1 MNHSVPTPVPLGIRR
16 ALQCLALLLPALV
29 PMTMRAAMRQRAML
43 SPPAGRHGA
52 EPAAYLPALGAPPL
66 RFADG
71 TPAPE
76 RVTRPAAAA
85 PPLPGRTRTESSVA
99 LANAAAAQSAAL
111 NGAGQARPPALP
123 PEGPDGA
130 APAGQSPPLPILPDE
145 VRPQLQPEDF
155 LPFFQLPGSAT
166 SPGGVILVG
175 PLPTETPPA
184 GPRPQSSA
192 TYHQTPK

>member
-52 EPAAYLPALGAPPL
+52 EPAAYLPTLGAPPL

-76 RVTRPAAAA
+76 LVTRPAAAA

-99 LANAAAAQSAAL
+99 LANAAAAQSTTVH
-111 NGAGQARPPALP
+111 GGSPLP
-123 PEGPDGA
+123 RRTSAVEAPEGTPIADPE
-130 APAGQSPPLPILPDE
+130 APSSILPDE
-145 VRPQLQPEDF
+145 IRPQVRPEDF
-155 LPFFQLPGSAT
+155 LPYFQLP
-166 SPGGVILVG
+166 SPV
-175 PLPTETPPA
+175 PPA
-184 GPRPQSSA
+184 GGVNPGDPLPPHTPTTARPPTSSA
-192 TYHQTPK
+192 TYRQTP

>member
-85 PPLPGRTRTESSVA
+85 PPRPGRTRTESSVA
-99 LANAAAAQSAAL
+99 LANAAAAQSTTVHGGSPLPRRTPAAE
-111 NGAGQARPPALP
+111 A
-123 PEGPDGA
+123 PEGTPIADPE
-130 APAGQSPPLPILPDE
+130 APSSILPDE
-145 VRPQLQPEDF
+145 IRPQVRPEDF
-155 LPFFQLPGSAT
+155 LPYFRNR
-166 SPGGVILVG
+166 
-175 PLPTETPPA
+175 PLSLRTGCQPWKLYRICFA
-184 GPRPQSSA
+184 GPCSPCVCDGRNQGCR
-192 TYHQTPK
+192 